1 MRHSQNPITTN
12 SLLLKQKYNH
22 TMTPVQKHIN
32 RELSWLQFNER
43 VLQEAMDTLVPI
55 IERLRFLGIFSNN
68 RDEFFRVRVASIR
81 RMMQVVPG
89 KEEKLGFS
97 PRKLL
102 KEITRTVE
110 QQEVLFTN
118 TFRNVISDLE
128 KENIYFRNETQLS
141 PLQETFVQQY
151 FQEKVRPLLFPII
164 LNNLSNPDALRD
176 NSIYLALWLRDSS
189 EKVSEDFALVR
200 VPSDIISRFL
210 LLPCKENKKHQYIIM
225 LDDVIRFAMGDIF
238 KPFGFDTF
246 DAYTIKFTRDAE
258 LDIDNDIKKSFIELM
273 EESLKKRKKGVP
285 VRFVYDNEIPPH
297 LLKKLLKKLR
307 ISDGDNLRGGG
318 RYHNFKDFMDM
329 PNPGSPNLVYPKLKP
344 IPHPDFSRD
353 ASLFKAIKR
362 NDILLHYPYH
372 SFQYIVDLLR
382 EASIDPK
389 VKSIKMT
396 FYRAAH
402 HSNVINSLIN
412 AARNGKSVTVYLEIK
427 ARFDEANNIYW
438 AEKLREEGVNVIKTL
453 PGFKVHAKLILI
465 RRVEQSKNQYYTN
478 ISTGNF
484 NESTAKFYTDSSLL
498 TYNREIGKEVKEFFQ
513 LIESPFNPPKFKHL
527 IIAPVQMRNFFMKA
541 LSTEIKNAKA
551 GKEAW
556 VIIKLNNL
564 VDEKMVRKLSQA
576 SNAGVK
582 IKLII
587 RGICVL
593 VPGIKGFS
601 ENISVISIIDVF
613 LEHPRIFVF
622 ANGGNPTYYLSSA
635 DWMIRNFD
643 HRFEVATPVYDNKL
657 KQELYD
663 ILQIQLNDN
672 VKARLVN
679 SNPPNRYKKTD
690 SKQKIRSQMATYDYL
705 KQKSLGA

>member
-1 MRHSQNPITTN
+1 
-12 SLLLKQKYNH
+12 
-22 TMTPVQKHIN
+22 MTLVHKHIN

-43 VLQEAMDTLVPI
+43 VLQEAMDYSVPI

-81 RMMQVVPG
+81 RMTQVVSG

-102 KEITRTVE
+102 KDIQQTVE

-118 TFRNVISDLE
+118 TFRKIISDLE
-128 KENIYFRNETQLS
+128 KENIFFKNETELS
-141 PLQETFVQQY
+141 PLQKVFVQQY

-176 NSIYLALWLRDSS
+176 NSIYLALWLRDSTGQ
-189 EKVSEDFALVR
+189 VNEDFALVR

-210 LLPCKENKKHQYIIM
+210 LLPCENSNDHKFIIM

-246 DAYTIKFTRDAE
+246 DAYTVKFTRDAE

-273 EESLKKRKKGVP
+273 EESLKKRKKGIP

-307 ISDGDNLRGGG
+307 ISDGDHLRGGG
-318 RYHNFKDFMDM
+318 RYHNFKDFMEM
-329 PNPGSPNLVYPKLKP
+329 PNPGSSNLVYPGIKP
-344 IPHPDFSRD
+344 ILHPDFSRD
-353 ASLFKAIKR
+353 ASIFKAIKR

-389 VKSIKMT
+389 VKSIKVT

-465 RRVEQSKNQYYTN
+465 RRVENGKNNYYTN

-484 NESTAKFYTDSSLL
+484 NESTAKFYTDISLL
-498 TYNREIGKEVKEFFQ
+498 TNTREVGKEVKEFFH
-513 LIESPFNPPKFKHL
+513 LIESPFNPPKFKHH
-527 IIAPVQMRNFFMKA
+527 IIAPINMRNHFMKL
-541 LSTEIKNAKA
+541 LSLEIKNAKE
-551 GKEAW
+551 GKKAW

-576 SNAGVK
+576 SQAGVK
-582 IKLII
+582 IELIV

-593 VPGIKGFS
+593 IPGIKGFS
-601 ENISVISIIDVF
+601 ENISVIGIIDTF

-622 ANGGNPTYYLSSA
+622 ANGGNPHYFLSSA

-643 HRFEVATPVYDNKL
+643 HRFEVATPVYDKKL
-657 KQELYD
+657 QQELWD
-663 ILQIQLNDN
+663 ILQIQLKDN

-679 SNPPNRYKKTD
+679 SNPPNQYKQTD
-690 SKQKIRSQMATYDYL
+690 SKVAIRSQKVTYEYL
-705 KQKSLGA
+705 RQKSMES

>member
-1 MRHSQNPITTN
+1 
-12 SLLLKQKYNH
+12 
-22 TMTPVQKHIN
+22 MTLIHKHIN

-43 VLQEAMDTLVPI
+43 VLQEAMDHSVPI

-81 RMMQVVPG
+81 RMMQVIPS

-102 KEITRTVE
+102 KEMQQTVE
-110 QQEVLFTN
+110 QQEELFTS
-118 TFRNVISDLE
+118 TFRKIITDLE
-128 KENIYFRNETQLS
+128 KEHIFFRNETEMS
-141 PLQETFVQQY
+141 PLQEAFVQQY
-151 FQEKVRPLLFPII
+151 FHEKVRPLLFPII
-164 LNNLSNPDALRD
+164 LNNLSNPDALHD
-176 NSIYLALWLRDSS
+176 NSIYLALWLRDST
-189 EKVSEDFALVR
+189 EQVNEDFALVR

-210 LLPCKENKKHQYIIM
+210 LLPCNNKKNQQYIIM

-285 VRFVYDNEIPPH
+285 IRFVYDNEIPPH

-318 RYHNFKDFMDM
+318 RYHNFKDFMEM
-329 PNPGSPNLVYPKLKP
+329 PNPGNPRLVYPKLP
-344 IPHPDFSRD
+344 PVPHPDFSSD
-353 ASLFKAIKR
+353 ASIFKAIKR

-396 FYRAAH
+396 FYRAAY

-465 RRVEQSKNQYYTN
+465 RREEENKNQYYTN

-484 NESTAKFYTDSSLL
+484 NESTARFYTDSSLL
-498 TYNREIGKEVKEFFQ
+498 TNNREIGKEVKEFFH
-513 LIESPFNPPKFKHL
+513 LIESPFSPPKFKHL
-527 IIAPVQMRNFFMKA
+527 SIAPISMRNHVVKMLA
-541 LSTEIKNAKA
+541 AEIKNAKE

-556 VIIKLNNL
+556 AIIKLNNL
-564 VDEKMVRKLSQA
+564 VDEKIVRKFVQA
-576 SNAGVK
+576 SQAGVK
-582 IKLII
+582 IELIV

-593 VPGIKGFS
+593 VPGIKDFS
-601 ENISVISIIDVF
+601 ENISVISIIDTF

-622 ANGGNPTYYLSSA
+622 ANGGNPNYFLSSA

-643 HRFEVATPVYDNKL
+643 HRFEVATPVYDKKL
-657 KQELYD
+657 KQELWD
-663 ILQIQLNDN
+663 ILQIQLKDN

-679 SNPPNRYKKTD
+679 SNPPNQYKKTE
-690 SKQKIRSQMATYDYL
+690 SKVATRSQKVTYEYL
-705 KQKSLGA
+705 KQKSIES

>member
-1 MRHSQNPITTN
+1 
-12 SLLLKQKYNH
+12 
-22 TMTPVQKHIN
+22 MTLVHKHIN

-43 VLQEAMDTLVPI
+43 VLQEAMDYSVPI

-81 RMMQVVPG
+81 RMTQVVSG

-102 KEITRTVE
+102 KDIQQTVE

-118 TFRNVISDLE
+118 TFRKIISDLE
-128 KENIYFRNETQLS
+128 KENIFFKNETELS
-141 PLQETFVQQY
+141 PLQKVFVQQY

-176 NSIYLALWLRDSS
+176 NSIYLALWLRDSTGQVN
-189 EKVSEDFALVR
+189 ENFALVR

-210 LLPCKENKKHQYIIM
+210 LLPCENNNDHKFIIM

-246 DAYTIKFTRDAE
+246 DAYTVKFTRDAE

-285 VRFVYDNEIPPH
+285 VRFVYDNEIPPQ

-307 ISDGDNLRGGG
+307 VSEGDNLRGGG
-318 RYHNFKDFMDM
+318 RYHNFKDFMEM
-329 PNPGSPNLVYPKLKP
+329 PNPGSSNLVYPKLLP

-353 ASLFKAIKR
+353 ASIFKAIKR

-389 VKSIKMT
+389 VKSIKVT

-465 RRVEQSKNQYYTN
+465 RRVENGNNQYYTN

-484 NESTAKFYTDSSLL
+484 NESTAKFYTDISLL
-498 TYNREIGKEVKEFFQ
+498 TNTREVGKEVKEFFH
-513 LIESPFNPPKFKHL
+513 LIESPFNPPKFKHH
-527 IIAPVQMRNFFMKA
+527 IIAPINMRNHFMKL
-541 LSTEIKNAKA
+541 LSLEIKNVKE

-576 SNAGVK
+576 SQAGVK
-582 IKLII
+582 IELIV

-593 VPGIKGFS
+593 IPGIKGFS
-601 ENISVISIIDVF
+601 ENISVIGVIDTF

-622 ANGGNPTYYLSSA
+622 ANGGNPHYFLSSA

-643 HRFEVATPVYDNKL
+643 HRFEVATPVYDKKL
-657 KQELYD
+657 QQELWD
-663 ILQIQLNDN
+663 ILQIQLKDN

-679 SNPPNRYKKTD
+679 SNPPNQYKQTDNKTPT
-690 SKQKIRSQMATYDYL
+690 RSQRVIYEYL
-705 KQKSLGA
+705 KQKSIES

>member
-1 MRHSQNPITTN
+1 MT
-12 SLLLKQKYNH
+12 LLH
-22 TMTPVQKHIN
+22 KHIN

-43 VLQEAMDTLVPI
+43 VLQEAMDTSVPI

-81 RMMQVVPG
+81 RMMQVIPG

-102 KEITRTVE
+102 KDIQRTVE
-110 QQEVLFTN
+110 QQEELFTN
-118 TFRNVISDLE
+118 TFRKIITDLE
-128 KENIYFRNETQLS
+128 KEHIFFRSETELT
-141 PLQETFVQQY
+141 PAQESFVQHY

-189 EKVSEDFALVR
+189 GRVNEDFALVR

-210 LLPCKENKKHQYIIM
+210 LLPGDNKSNHQYIIM

-238 KPFGFDTF
+238 KPFGYDTF

-307 ISDGDNLRGGG
+307 ITEGDHLRGGG

-329 PNPGSPNLVYPKLKP
+329 PNPGSSDLVYPKLAP

-353 ASLFKAIKR
+353 ASIFKAIKR

-465 RRVEQSKNQYYTN
+465 RREEEDKNQYYTN

-498 TYNREIGKEVKEFFQ
+498 TNNREIGKEVKEFFH

-527 IIAPVQMRNFFMKA
+527 SIAPTSMRNHLIKMLA
-541 LSTEIKNAKA
+541 TEIKNAKE

-556 VIIKLNNL
+556 AIIKLNNL
-564 VDEKMVRKLSQA
+564 VDEKIVRKLLQA
-576 SNAGVK
+576 SQAGVK
-582 IKLII
+582 IKMIV

-593 VPGIKGFS
+593 MPGIKDFS
-601 ENISVISIIDVF
+601 ENISVISIIDIF

-622 ANGGNPTYYLSSA
+622 ANGGNPHYFLSSA

-643 HRFEVATPVYDNKL
+643 HRFEVATPVYDKKL
-657 KQELYD
+657 QQELWD
-663 ILQIQLNDN
+663 ILQIQLKDN

-679 SNPPNRYKKTD
+679 SNPPNQYKQTS
-690 SKQKIRSQMATYDYL
+690 SKIPIRSQQVIYEYL
-705 KQKSLGA
+705 KQKSIDS

>member
-1 MRHSQNPITTN
+1 MKS
-12 SLLLKQKYNH
+12 
-22 TMTPVQKHIN
+22 VQKLIN

-43 VLQEAMDTLVPI
+43 VLQEAMDPSVPI

-102 KEITRTVE
+102 KEITQTVE

-118 TFRNVISDLE
+118 TFRNIINDLQ
-128 KENIYFRNETQLS
+128 KEHIFFRNENELTPMQK
-141 PLQETFVQQY
+141 TFVQQY

-189 EKVSEDFALVR
+189 DKVNEDFALVR

-210 LLPCKENKKHQYIIM
+210 LLPCENKKEHHIIL
-225 LDDVIRFAMGDIF
+225 LDDVIRFAMADIF
-238 KPFGFDTF
+238 KPFGYDTF

-329 PNPGSPNLVYPKLKP
+329 PNPGSADLVYPKRIP

-353 ASLFKAIKR
+353 ASIFKAIKR

-465 RRVEQSKNQYYTN
+465 RRVEQGKNQYYTN

-498 TYNREIGKEVKEFFQ
+498 TNTREVGKEVKEFFH

-527 IIAPVQMRNFFMKA
+527 IIAPIYMRNHFMRN
-541 LSTEIKNAKA
+541 LSVEMKNARE

-556 VIIKLNNL
+556 AIIKLNNL

-576 SNAGVK
+576 SQAGVK
-582 IKLII
+582 IQLIV

-601 ENISVISIIDVF
+601 ENISVISIIDAF

-622 ANGGNPTYYLSSA
+622 ANDGNPHYFLSSA

-643 HRFEVATPVYDNKL
+643 HRFEVATPVYDKKL
-657 KQELYD
+657 QKELWD

-672 VKARLVN
+672 VKARMVN
-679 SNPPNRYKKTD
+679 SIPPNQYKKTR
-690 SKQKIRSQMATYDYL
+690 SKKKIRSQVATYNYL
-705 KQKSLGA
+705 KQKSIESQTNKKSTV

>member
-1 MRHSQNPITTN
+1 
-12 SLLLKQKYNH
+12 
-22 TMTPVQKHIN
+22 MTLIHKHLN

-43 VLQEAMDTLVPI
+43 VLQEAMDASVPI

-102 KEITRTVE
+102 KDIQQTVE
-110 QQEVLFTN
+110 QQEELFTN
-118 TFRNVISDLE
+118 TFRKIITDLE
-128 KENIYFRNETQLS
+128 KEDIFFRNETELS
-141 PLQETFVQQY
+141 PLQESFVQHY

-189 EKVSEDFALVR
+189 GRVNEDFALVR

-210 LLPCKENKKHQYIIM
+210 LLPCDDKTNHQYIIM

-238 KPFGFDTF
+238 KPFGYDTF

-307 ISDGDNLRGGG
+307 ISEGDHLRGGG
-318 RYHNFKDFMDM
+318 RYHNFKDFMEM
-329 PNPGSPNLVYPKLKP
+329 PNPGSPDLVYPKLAP

-353 ASLFKAIKR
+353 ASIFKAIKR

-465 RRVEQSKNQYYTN
+465 RRIENGKNQYYTN

-498 TYNREIGKEVKEFFQ
+498 THNREIGKEVKEFFH

-527 IIAPVQMRNFFMKA
+527 IIAPICMRNHFIKL
-541 LSTEIKNAKA
+541 LSAEIKNAKE

-564 VDEKMVRKLSQA
+564 VDEKVVRKLSQA
-576 SNAGVK
+576 SQAGVK
-582 IKLII
+582 IELIV

-593 VPGIKGFS
+593 IPGIKGFS
-601 ENISVISIIDVF
+601 ENISVISIIDTF

-622 ANGGNPTYYLSSA
+622 ANGGNPHYFLSSA

-643 HRFEVATPVYDNKL
+643 HRFEVATPVYDKNL
-657 KQELYD
+657 QQELWD
-663 ILQIQLNDN
+663 ILQIQLKDN

-679 SNPPNRYKKTD
+679 SNPPNQYKKTGSD
-690 SKQKIRSQMATYDYL
+690 IPVRSQRATYDYL
-705 KQKSLGA
+705 KQKSIES